1 MKTTAFVAVFLFVQS
16 LTGSA
21 AAPHSLALQA
31 PAAPSP
37 EEKAGADKAAQEI
50 KALAW
55 SKCLKI
61 KDKFVNSS
69 GITLMFIPAG
79 SFVMGSPSSP
89 REYGRSLDETQHP
102 VTLTR
107 SFLMSRTEI
116 TQKDYAAIMGFNPS
130 PMKGDKLPASNMTW
144 FDAEKFCV
152 QLTTKERAAG
162 KLPAEWGYRLPTEA
176 EWEYACRAGSTGA
189 FAGTGDLKTMGW
201 YKDNSGGKIHPVA
214 GKQSNAWGLFDMHG
228 NVGEYCLDNSPE
240 RPADYAPEAVTDPRG
255 PLSNNEKRPIRDRAV
270 RGGDIQAMPQL
281 CRSANRRAQEMGS
294 NRATDPY
301 PLIGLRIVCA
311 PVMKYEAPASKP

>member
-1 MKTTAFVAVFLFVQS
+1 MKSTAFAAVFLFVQS

-21 AAPHSLALQA
+21 AAPHSPALQA

-37 EEKAGADKAAQEI
+37 EETAAADKAAQEI

-79 SFVMGSPSSP
+79 SFIMGSPTSP
-89 REYGRSLDETQHP
+89 REYGRNVDETQHP

-116 TQKDYAAIMGFNPS
+116 TQKDYAAIMGLNPS
-130 PMKGDKLPASNMTW
+130 TMKGVKLPASNMTW

-189 FAGTGDLKTMGW
+189 FAGKGDLKAIGW
-201 YKDNSGGKIHPVA
+201 YKDNSGGKIQPVA
-214 GKQSNAWGLFDMHG
+214 GKQSNAWDLFDMHG
-228 NVGEYCLDNSPE
+228 NVAEFCLDITGLRNP
-240 RPADYAPEAVTDPRG
+240 DYAPEAVTDPRG
-255 PLSNNEKRPIRDRAV
+255 PLSEGLTRYRIV
-270 RGGDIQAMPQL
+270 RGGDVEGLPQF
-281 CRSANRRAQEMGS
+281 CRSAGRS
-294 NRATDPY
+294 NARTVYAS

-311 PVMKYEAPASKP
+311 PVMKDEAPASKP